1 MGLKRI
7 DTRMVR
13 SIAKLLIVCGMLIC
27 LGGCGTLRTVSAA
40 SLDDRPRVYSGTRLD
55 YHAIVGNTECIETK
69 FKVKPPEHPVLD
81 MPFSLVLDTI
91 VFPLTYPVSLY
102 EALFY

>member
-1 MGLKRI
+1 
-7 DTRMVR
+7 MVNI
-13 SIAKLLIVCGMLIC
+13 IAKLTIVGGMLVC
-27 LGGCGTLRTVSAA
+27 LCLTGCGTLRTVSVA
-40 SLDDRPRVYSGTRLD
+40 SLDRPRVYSGTRLD
-55 YHAIVGNTECIETK
+55 YNAIVGNTERIEAK

-81 MPFSLVLDTI
+81 MPFSFVLDTV